1 MSLPQHGHFGC
12 AGTTATDADWRTQWI
27 NNLFQSFFHID
38 FRSSRNCQIRQY
50 PRACGP
56 PTHMIAGFLRVITT
70 APGGLACLATSLF
83 SKVPAISSPGP
94 DGGLICPRRP
104 VICFSAKPIIVVK
117 LSATNNVRAAVPLV
131 NGQIPAI
138 PPPATLLSCSP
149 PAPRGRATLPR
160 SLSRLSVGRIRRADY
175 LFPGKK
181 CQIIFRPDQEV

>member
-83 SKVPAISSPGP
+83 SKVPAISSPVDP
-94 DGGLICPRRP
+94 M
-104 VICFSAKPIIVVK
+104 
-117 LSATNNVRAAVPLV
+117 AA
-131 NGQIPAI
+131 
-138 PPPATLLSCSP
+138 
-149 PAPRGRATLPR
+149 
-160 SLSRLSVGRIRRADY
+160 
-175 LFPGKK
+175 
-181 CQIIFRPDQEV
+181 